1 MMSGQPTHP
10 GWIWV
15 TGWLK
20 HTGTVSKVVNNERA
34 AYTSWIYPE
43 GFGKQEGLNTQVQ
56 VQ

>member
-1 MMSGQPTHP
+1 MSGQPTHP

-15 TGWLK
+15 TGWLN
-20 HTGTVSKVVNNERA
+20 HTGTVSKVVIN
-34 AYTSWIYPE
+34 PE